1 MTDPNHEDQAKAAT
15 ARSDTASSS
24 LVHRT
29 DLLLTLALFAFC
41 GFAWYATTQFE
52 EPSALFQDNIQP
64 AFFPRI
70 MIWTILLLSILLP
83 FEHRA
88 ISKRGED
95 IDAERNS
102 RIQPMAYI
110 TFGVLVILLLIAPWL
125 GTLLT
130 VITASFV
137 LPLLWGERRLKL
149 IIPFAI
155 LFPIAVMVLFSKV
168 LQVYFEPGLLG
179 ETVGSW
185 VQ

>member
-1 MTDPNHEDQAKAAT
+1 MTDPTHADQAGEST
-15 ARSDTASSS
+15 VRSVSAPSS
-24 LVHRT
+24 LLHRT
-29 DLLLTLALFAFC
+29 DLILTLALFAFC
-41 GFAWYATTQFE
+41 GFTWYATTQFE

-70 MIWTILLLSILLP
+70 MVWTILLLSILLP
-83 FEHRA
+83 LEHRA
-88 ISKRGED
+88 IARRGDD
-95 IDAERNS
+95 IDAERSS

-110 TFGVLVILLLIAPWL
+110 TFGVLVTLLLIAPWL

-130 VITASFV
+130 IMTASFV

-149 IIPFAI
+149 VVPFAI
-155 LFPIAVMVLFSKV
+155 LFPIAVTVLFSKV

>member
-1 MTDPNHEDQAKAAT
+1 MTEPTQADAAKT
-15 ARSDTASSS
+15 SAARKSSASPS
-24 LVHRT
+24 LIHRT
-29 DLLLTLALFAFC
+29 DLVLTLFIFAFC
-41 GFAWYATTQFE
+41 GFTWYATTQFE

-64 AFFPRI
+64 EFFPRI
-70 MIWTILLLSILLP
+70 MIWTIGLLALMLP

-88 ISKRGED
+88 IAKRGDD
-95 IDAERNS
+95 IDEERS
-102 RIQPMAYI
+102 SGIPSMVYI
-110 TFGVLVILLLIAPWL
+110 TFGVLCTLLLIAPWL

-130 VITASFV
+130 IVTAAVVI
-137 LPLLWGERRLKL
+137 PPLWGERRLKL

-155 LFPIAVMVLFSKV
+155 IFPAFVTILFSKV

>member
-1 MTDPNHEDQAKAAT
+1 MTDPNHADQAGESTVRSAS
-15 ARSDTASSS
+15 ARSS
-24 LVHRT
+24 LLHRT
-29 DLLLTLALFAFC
+29 DLILTLALFAFC
-41 GFAWYATTQFE
+41 GFTWYATT
-52 EPSALFQDNIQP
+52 LFQDNIQP

-70 MIWTILLLSILLP
+70 MVWTILLLSILLP

-88 ISKRGED
+88 IARRGDD
-95 IDAERNS
+95 IDAERSS

-110 TFGVLVILLLIAPWL
+110 TFGVLVTLLLIAPWL

-130 VITASFV
+130 IMTASFV

-149 IIPFAI
+149 VVPFAI
-155 LFPIAVMVLFSKV
+155 LFPIAVTVLFSKV